1 MVFTMRNRLAAV
13 NVLSTTLGA
22 TSVKRRHGK
31 VRRRF
36 LSICAGF
43 TLLMS
48 PFSFAAT
55 ADLWLER
62 FAEAMHRYDYKG
74 VLVYSREGQLNT
86 VELSHDVSEKGEQSR
101 LSYLDGLPREFL
113 HQDNQITRKISGQ
126 EVGSDQI
133 HAGNL
138 FGRFSGG
145 LPQIK
150 QYYQLQIK
158 GTGRIVGR
166 QVQIIEVTPRDNQR
180 LGYRL
185 WLDEESALLLKSVTL
200 DPLARELETFQFAS
214 FEFSKRDVPLVH
226 PEAREDALPNL
237 TLPWLPDGFK
247 LSAVKEGLPVSE
259 THRADMYSLSDGVST
274 FSVFIEPLREDSL
287 KEGTHQHGATVV
299 VVRVINVDNAG
310 RVITVV
316 GEIPLHTAQKVA
328 AAF

>member
-1 MVFTMRNRLAAV
+1 MRNIFTAVHTLNDKRELAQ
-13 NVLSTTLGA
+13 
-22 TSVKRRHGK
+22 VKRHHGSLG
-31 VRRRF
+31 RCF

-43 TLLMS
+43 TLLIS
-48 PFSFAAT
+48 PLSYGAT
-55 ADLWLER
+55 ADQWLER
-62 FAEAMHRYDYKG
+62 FSDAMHRYDYHG

-86 VELSHDVSEKGEQSR
+86 VELSHDVSEKGEKSR

-113 HQDNQITRKISGQ
+113 HQDDQITRKISGQ
-126 EVGSDQI
+126 EVASDQI
-133 HAGNL
+133 HGGNL
-138 FGRFSGG
+138 LGRFSGG
-145 LPQIK
+145 LPKIK
-150 QYYQLQIK
+150 QYYQLQVK

-214 FEFSKRDVPLVH
+214 FKFSKRDVPLAQPDTQH
-226 PEAREDALPNL
+226 EALPDVK
-237 TLPWLPDGFK
+237 LPWLPDGFK
-247 LSAVKEGLPVSE
+247 LSAVKTALPVSE
-259 THRADMYSLSDGVST
+259 THRADMYNLSDGVST
-274 FSVFIEPLREDSL
+274 FSIFVEPLREDSL

-299 VVRVINVDNAG
+299 VVRVINADNAG
-310 RVITVV
+310 RVVTVV